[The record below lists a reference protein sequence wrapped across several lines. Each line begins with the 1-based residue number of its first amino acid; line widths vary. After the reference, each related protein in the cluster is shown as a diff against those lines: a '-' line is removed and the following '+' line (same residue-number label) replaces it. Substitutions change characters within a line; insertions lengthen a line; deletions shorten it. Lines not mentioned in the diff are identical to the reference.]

1 MASDLHNAS
10 QATSHLAN
18 RSLDVSGPLYQR
30 GLWMILTNV
39 LDWKMCDDIKYFIWN
54 WNHICLSVL
63 SFSQNK
69 SWIHRG
75 NVRHMVHRWS
85 KWCLNQH
92 YSMQPDLGK
101 FVGIIT
107 GKSNSVG
114 FLKNPHKAVSH
125 LNTKLCMSCYKIICL
140 GKNTIIKVPQVNY
153 TNFLPELYVC
163 LFGLKTKNVQCQ
175 QTYHTAIFSVGF
187 YSV

>member
-1 MASDLHNAS
+1 MTLNISFEIEIPF
-10 QATSHLAN
+10 
-18 RSLDVSGPLYQR
+18 V
-30 GLWMILTNV
+30 
-39 LDWKMCDDIKYFIWN
+39 
-54 WNHICLSVL
+54 SVL

-75 NVRHMVHRWS
+75 NIVRHMVHRWS

-107 GKSNSVG
+107 GKSNSVW

-163 LFGLKTKNVQCQ
+163 LFGFKTKNEQCQ

-187 YSV
+187 YSVQQSVIYILCITYQTCFNCFVETWVV